1 MMKKQKS
8 VKYIYQDVRF
18 RIIERSDH
26 WNLDFFI
33 DNKRQRR
40 STSLK
45 ANSDNLLII
54 KKEIIPELML
64 GLTGANIAL
73 EEEFDDPKD
82 ITVEEFGIKSIN
94 ANKPNIK
101 SHVYE
106 RKMAAFKN
114 YVVPYFGKTK
124 INAIKPMDIQDWQN
138 RLLTTLTPSSA
149 QKYRSIFYNIL
160 QDAFINEIIV
170 KNPMQ
175 LVKAPKQKSKQ
186 NSLFDEEED
195 VMPFNNAEIKLIL
208 EDNQLFEHNKNFYK
222 LMLFTGMRPG
232 EAVALRWQDILFD
245 KKQIKIMQTR
255 VAGKDGTPKT
265 ISSMRYVDIL
275 PQTLEVLQSQ
285 QKLTGDKEYLFYTRS
300 GKRYFSHDT
309 LAASF
314 KRLLTRN
321 KIKERVLYNLRHTFA
336 SQMISQGVDIV
347 WVSKT
352 LGHKDVSI
360 TLSTYTKFIQE
371 DEATRFQKLEKFGTI
386 FDTLANS

>member
-1 MMKKQKS
+1 MKKQKS

-18 RIIERSDH
+18 RIIERSGH

-64 GLTGANIAL
+64 GLTGTNIAL

-82 ITVEEFGIKSIN
+82 MTVEEFGIKSIN

-114 YVVPYFGKTK
+114 YVVPYFGKIK
-124 INAIKPMDIQDWQN
+124 ISAIKPMDIQDWQN

-175 LVKAPKQKSKQ
+175 LVKAPKQKSKK
-186 NSLFDEEED
+186 NTLFDEEED

-208 EDNQLFEHNKNFYK
+208 EDKQLFEHNKNFYK

-265 ISSMRYVDIL
+265 MSSMRYVDIL
-275 PQTLEVLQSQ
+275 PQTLEVLLSQ

-314 KRLLTRN
+314 KRLLARN

-386 FDTLANS
+386 FDTLANY